1 MVDRLRALLRARGG
15 DPAGRTERH
24 RPDHGVDPGH
34 AAAARSGDAR
44 GRLLHRCWLAYLSD
58 DLPCDS
64 VVRAHPRRA
73 ELEADEGRFMAS
85 LDHTIWFHRTPHADR
100 WHLYDVST
108 HHFGAG
114 RGVTI
119 GHVFDADGVLLATFA
134 QEALLRERSG

>member
-1 MVDRLRALLRARGG
+1 M
-15 DPAGRTERH
+15 
-24 RPDHGVDPGH
+24 DPGD
-34 AAAARSGDAR
+34 AAAAAIRRRTRAA
-44 GRLLHRCWLAYLSD
+44 LLHRCWLAYLSD

-73 ELEADEGRFMAS
+73 ELEADESRFMAS